1 MKKYTLKNATT
12 PIDQKY
18 IAEFIRLYQDAYGND
33 PIWREGMLDPKT
45 GKNYSFQEFEQ
56 LKTSQDLSDF
66 IQCYP
71 EKEVIAMLEIFM
83 QKQNR
88 LDVAIQKE
96 NKSDELYG
104 IISGYN
110 DPLLKLNT
118 DKLKLDDQDFNS
130 ILEKMKL
137 QKTDTVNYLAEL
149 FIERVSQGQ
158 WVGKELLKRYLD
170 AQTGPILTRTTQLK
184 PNPYRMF
191 EKSWFKK
198 VYDYPESDTRKRW
211 LRFLEK

>member
-1 MKKYTLKNATT
+1 MKNYKIMNINT

-33 PIWREGMLDPKT
+33 PIRREGMLDPKT

-56 LKTSQDLSDF
+56 LKISQDVSDF
-66 IQCYP
+66 IECYP
-71 EKEVIAMLEIFM
+71 DKDVLTMLEIFI

-110 DPLLKLNT
+110 DSLQQLNT
-118 DKLKLDDQDFNS
+118 EKLKFDDQQFNS
-130 ILEKMKL
+130 ILDKMNL

-149 FIERVSQGQ
+149 FIESASQGK
-158 WVGKELLKRYLD
+158 WFWKELLKNYID

-191 EKSWFKK
+191 EKNGFKK
-198 VYDYPESDTRKRW
+198 IYDYPESDTRKRG
-211 LRFLEK
+211 LRFLDK